1 MHGKLRHPRSAAG
14 ARQRNGDPAC
24 VFYRARWLGAPR
36 FALTGLAVC
45 SPCRRRRGSHP
56 LRAGIRASPRRRQR
70 RSPRTTLQKPGS
82 RFGSWLLSTKSRR
95 RLQPETERLTMPRFL
110 PSSGPR
116 SPPCS
121 RPREREDSFNSIVA
135 HLACTRQHVARALD
149 ELETEGVVERTSNN
163 VGHDANVFAN
173 KMEGAQGRR
182 ATSVWH
188 GDRKFALT
196 ATGVARVPA
205 FRALHAKTARRSTP
219 SVTV

>member
-1 MHGKLRHPRSAAG
+1 MLRGSGQAHRKRFLEMLAEHPAG
-14 ARQRNGDPAC
+14 ADESAVRAFVEREGLTEFGG
-24 VFYRARWLGAPR
+24 VFFHAMIKRLCDEEVVEFVSGPPPCIK
-36 FALTGLAVC
+36 LTGRKTTIKRGIVLWLA
-45 SPCRRRRGSHP
+45 
-56 LRAGIRASPRRRQR
+56 
-70 RSPRTTLQKPGS
+70 
-82 RFGSWLLSTKSRR
+82 
-95 RLQPETERLTMPRFL
+95 
-110 PSSGPR
+110 
-116 SPPCS
+116 
-121 RPREREDSFNSIVA
+121 EREDSFNSIVA

-163 VGHDANVFAN
+163 VGHDANAFAN